1 MKRRDKKLLINFVY
15 CRPVGHVVEALKF
28 AKGFYDANKNIKI
41 HLILNKKSPTELVK
55 ACDWIKKV
63 YAVDT
68 QDVLKKKEKSSFFKK
83 IPKNW
88 DCILADFRSFE
99 EHDEPDLGNF
109 HNVSKSVF
117 KARVYYGN
125 IWDKKGYPKDLRYI
139 PDSKV
144 MLKLPKKAL
153 EYAKKFNHDGIKI
166 CVMLAGSG
174 GPEAY
179 PSIESWIKIID
190 SIKKK
195 IPNVKIYLTGVR
207 KSKDGRTATLA
218 YSSKESQRVL
228 QIGNVVDCYDI
239 GLWNQLALIK
249 KMDVFIAPHTGFAFL
264 APCVGTPWLAISGGN
279 WQEYIFNKIP
289 FYSVLP
295 DIKDYPRHASK
306 KKLKLRKGEKIPEMK
321 PEKIEK
327 KIPNVIKG
335 IKLLLDKSFTYEK
348 AIKSHIKKIKES
360 KTIKNA
366 YFSFDEVLKF

>member
-1 MKRRDKKLLINFVY
+1 MKRGDKKLLINFVY

-68 QDVLKKKEKSSFFKK
+68 QDVLKKKEKSDFLKK

-88 DCILADFRSFE
+88 DYIFADFRYLK

-109 HNVSKSVF
+109 HNVSKSIF
-117 KARVYYGN
+117 KARLYYGN
-125 IWDKKGYPKDLRYI
+125 IWDKKGYPKDLKYT

-153 EYAKKFNHDGIKI
+153 EYAKKFNHSGTKI
-166 CVMLAGSG
+166 CIMLAGSG

-179 PSIESWIKIID
+179 PPIESWIKIVE

-207 KSKDGRTATLA
+207 KSKGGRTATLA
-218 YSSKESQRVL
+218 YSSKELQRVL
-228 QIGNVVDCYDI
+228 QIDNVVDCYDI
-239 GLWNQLALIK
+239 ELWNQLALIK
-249 KMDVFIAPHTGFAFL
+249 KCDVFIAPHTGFAFL
-264 APCVGTPWLAISGGN
+264 APCVGTPWLAISGGY
-279 WQEYIFNKIP
+279 WQEYIFNRIP

-295 DIKDYPRHASK
+295 NVKDYPRYASK

-327 KIPNVIKG
+327 KISDIIKG

-360 KTIKNA
+360 KTIKDA
-366 YFSFDEVLKF
+366 YFSFDGVLKF